1 MHRKFQRIYKISLR
15 NNEFSRMEGHKVSI
29 HKSPAFLYA
38 SNEQLKFSI
47 NLKKTQFRV
56 EINNK
61 TCAVICMLK
70 TLKKT

>member
-1 MHRKFQRIYKISLR
+1 
-15 NNEFSRMEGHKVSI
+15 MEGHKVSI